1 MILICTRAH
10 TTTLCHAM
18 CVVVNS
24 AVRSGNSCKT
34 ENADNGKTNGR
45 GDTRAM
51 NCVQGWNERETSKP
65 LHIYTS
71 MSLLPS
77 FQVRLFFSHRSL
89 YTNPFVIP
97 FYIKHNTYTP
107 HSGQGLQTC
116 NAYGSS
122 YMYTVDPTLSLSQQ
136 QQTNKQK
143 QLMLKTKQDEL
154 N

>member
-45 GDTRAM
+45 GDTCAM

-65 LHIYTS
+65 LHICTCLHIVAVFPSTS
-71 MSLLPS
+71 
-77 FQVRLFFSHRSL
+77 FFLSPVALHK
-89 YTNPFVIP
+89 PFVIL
-97 FYIKHNTYTP
+97 FYIKHNTCTP
-107 HSGQGLQTC
+107 HSGQDLQTC

-122 YMYTVDPTLSLSQQ
+122 YMYTVDPTLSFSQQ